1 MKTLVLS
8 LKAGL
13 QFLNFLSE
21 LVLSQMQAPEG
32 SLWVIP
38 LAVEADSSLDR
49 LLLLGND
56 CTGPNGN

>member
-1 MKTLVLS
+1 MS

-13 QFLNFLSE
+13 QFLNFVSE

-38 LAVEADSSLDR
+38 FPLEADSSLNR
-49 LLLLGND
+49 LLLLVND
-56 CTGPNGN
+56 CTGPNCN